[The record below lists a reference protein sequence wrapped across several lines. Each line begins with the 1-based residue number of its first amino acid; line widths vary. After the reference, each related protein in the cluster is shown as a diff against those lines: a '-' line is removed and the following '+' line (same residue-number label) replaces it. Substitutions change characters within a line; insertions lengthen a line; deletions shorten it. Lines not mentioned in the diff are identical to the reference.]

1 MQYIKRPSTAIQDD
15 AYSIADAMIYR
26 HDQNTRLSRAMQ
38 THGLMSDKVQQLSN
52 DICRLDGLIQDRELR
67 WIENYGFSMQWFQY
81 LDGHPR
87 YNSIQKILEVA

>member
-1 MQYIKRPSTAIQDD
+1 LQYIKRPSTAIQDD
-15 AYSIADAMIYR
+15 AYSIADAMLYR
-26 HDQNTRLSRAMQ
+26 HDQDRRLIQSRIKY
-38 THGLMSDKVQQLSN
+38 GIMSDKVQQLSN
-52 DICRLDGLIQDRELR
+52 DICRLDRLIQQRELR

>member
-1 MQYIKRPSTAIQDD
+1 MRYIQRPKEAIKDD

-26 HDQNTRLSRAMQ
+26 NDQDRRLVQAR
-38 THGLMSDKVQQLSN
+38 TKYGIMSDKVQELSN
-52 DICRLDGLIQDRELR
+52 DICRLDMLIKDRELR

-87 YNSIQKILEVA
+87 YDSIQKILEVE